1 MYQSLQGNLGLAK
14 AIEYFT
20 SIGVTV
26 SIPLNDTQPYDLV
39 ADINGILSKIS
50 IKTSRST
57 RNNNSYNVQLRNT
70 GGGRKS
76 NIRQVPFNN
85 TTCDYVF
92 IYTLDENTYLI
103 PAKDIKA
110 TNGIS
115 VSPDNEWSK
124 YLVYTKKFIDF

>member
-1 MYQSLQGNLGLAK
+1 MYQALQGNLGLAK

-20 SIGVTV
+20 SMGVTV

-39 ADINGILSKIS
+39 ADIDGTLSKIS
-50 IKTSRST
+50 VKTSRST
-57 RNNNSYNVQLRNT
+57 QNNISYNVQLRNT
-70 GGGRKS
+70 GGGRK
-76 NIRQVPFNN
+76 NGVRQVPFNN

-110 TNGIS
+110 TSGI
-115 VSPDNEWSK
+115 VVAPNNEWSK
-124 YLVYTKKFIDF
+124 YLVYIKKFIDF